1 MGERTLRKILL
12 VGDPAVGK
20 SSLVRRFV
28 DHSYDE
34 KYISSIGVTV
44 KKKSLMYERP
54 SGGQMEVS
62 MVIYDLQG
70 ERGGK
75 REPPYE
81 SYMRGTQGVLAVLD
95 VTRPETSDSI
105 SKFWAPKVTEVA
117 GEVPM
122 YIVGNKCDLNPTA
135 NLGNTLVPAFRNLK
149 SSNIG
154 GILASAKSGVNVDT
168 AFYALGRMVAPEET
182 S

>member
-1 MGERTLRKILL
+1 MLL

-20 SSLVRRFV
+20 TSLVRRFV
-28 DHSYDE
+28 DQAFSD

-44 KKKSLMYERP
+44 KKKTLKYERADGEP
-54 SGGQMEVS
+54 FEVS
-62 MVIYDLQG
+62 LVIYDLQG
-70 ERGGK
+70 EHGGK

-95 VTRPETSDSI
+95 VTRPETSESV
-105 SKFWAPKVTEVA
+105 SRFWAPKILDVS

-122 YIVGNKCDLNPTA
+122 YIVGNKCDLSLTA
-135 NLGNTLVPAFRNLK
+135 NLGNTLVPAFRDLRWRHL
-149 SSNIG
+149 G

-168 AFYALGRMVAPEET
+168 AFYALGRMLVPEELT
-182 S
+182 